1 MYICVLV
8 HVSSCPIITTMAVY
22 TYQQLCNVMVK
33 YTNNRSLPEGYNQ
46 VKLCACPVF
55 LLATVVVYTGNCLVP
70 ENHYYIWSGIPAAV
84 QFIGSHCS
92 CYVACLER
100 TSYQQCAYSTY
111 TFHGFCLCLS
121 TSILTATA
129 LSWL

>member
-22 TYQQLCNVMVK
+22 TYQQLSNVMAK

-55 LLATVVVYTGNCLVP
+55 LLATLVVYTGNCLVP
-70 ENHYYIWSGIPAAV
+70 ENRYYIWSGTPAAV

-92 CYVACLER
+92 CYAACLVP
-100 TSYQQCAYSTY
+100 TSDQQFGYSTY
-111 TFHGFCLCLS
+111 TFKWTLFMSVNLHPDC
-121 TSILTATA
+121 
-129 LSWL
+129 